1 MRHARNRSTPGRSL
15 AVVITLGFLVMSSA
29 ACGGTAAA
37 PVTTSAPSAVPA
49 RATASP
55 TAASTPAPTGQLVVV
70 TPPPAPDVFV
80 SPLYGYKIDLPGT
93 AEVTQV
99 RPAMESWDGTSRIDG
114 DGPMVD
120 QFGRT
125 GSRLAFILAAPTG
138 LDLDAWAAAVH
149 ANAVRDHGCPDEV
162 ARERDFEVDGVP
174 AKAAASVCQGVHV
187 YEATLVQDGV
197 GVIAKQLTP
206 PPGTPEL
213 EEASFAEFVSFL
225 GRLDLAK

>member
-1 MRHARNRSTPGRSL
+1 MRHARNRSTQGRSL
-15 AVVITLGFLVMSSA
+15 AVVITLGLLAMSSA
-29 ACGGTAAA
+29 ACGGPAAA

-49 RATASP
+49 PATASP

-80 SPLYGYKIDLPGT
+80 SPLYGYTVDLPET

-99 RPAMESWDGTSRIDG
+99 RPATERWNGASRIDG
-114 DGPMVD
+114 DGRMVD

-125 GSRLAFILAAPTG
+125 GSRLAFILAAPTD

-149 ANAVRDHGCPDEV
+149 ASAVRDHGCPDKA
-162 ARERDFEVDGVP
+162 ARERNFEVDGAP
-174 AKAAASVCQGVHV
+174 AKAVASVCQGVHV
-187 YEATLVQDGV
+187 YEATLVQDGF
-197 GVIAKQLTP
+197 GLIAKQLTP

-213 EEASFAEFVSFL
+213 EEASFAEFLSFL